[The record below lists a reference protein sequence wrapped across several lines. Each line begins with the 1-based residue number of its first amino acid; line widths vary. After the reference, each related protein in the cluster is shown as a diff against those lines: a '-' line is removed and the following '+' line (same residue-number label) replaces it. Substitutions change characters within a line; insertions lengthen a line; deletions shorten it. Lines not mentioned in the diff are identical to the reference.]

1 MARFFAL
8 PASLGLLLC
17 ALQSAQA
24 SGAPQLESPHKRG
37 DTVYVTVTEVRY
49 VPIPAPAPATAAP
62 VATMRPAHVKPD
74 LDHPA
79 PVYSPYPHPIFTS
92 AHSTHSAPASVI
104 DPAPAPL
111 ALPLSAVWYPPNDAL
126 TFTSYAGLL
135 TTIAPA
141 FYPTPSLFHPPPAMP
156 TSPLVPAPLA
166 TLPPAALTTAPS
178 MPAAS
183 PASTWSS
190 VADKASP
197 TTAVAT
203 SSQTSSRSKVD
214 ESITLSEEKTD
225 ATTTSISRAVTVS
238 TTTTTQGST
247 TKTTTTVGSDGTT
260 TVLTEYP
267 TSTRPRGSQNTS
279 GAQAGQSR
287 GRLPSSPCIS
297 SAFEY
302 LTGCAIL
309 GPAWLALVMTL
320 ALAAGCP
327 LLLWV

>member
-74 LDHPA
+74 LDHP
-79 PVYSPYPHPIFTS
+79 
-92 AHSTHSAPASVI
+92 
-104 DPAPAPL
+104 
-111 ALPLSAVWYPPNDAL
+111 
-126 TFTSYAGLL
+126 
-135 TTIAPA
+135 
-141 FYPTPSLFHPPPAMP
+141 
-156 TSPLVPAPLA
+156 
-166 TLPPAALTTAPS
+166 ALTTAPS